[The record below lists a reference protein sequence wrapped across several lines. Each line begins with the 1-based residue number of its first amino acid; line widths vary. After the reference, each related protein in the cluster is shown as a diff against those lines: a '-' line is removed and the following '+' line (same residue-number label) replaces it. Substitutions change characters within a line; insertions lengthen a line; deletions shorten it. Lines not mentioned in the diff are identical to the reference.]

1 MRKLLLLPVLYA
13 LFIAG
18 SCDTEPIEPVDT
30 SEDQA
35 FFPLELN
42 QPLFYTLD
50 SIVLFNTTQGIV
62 YDTSTAEVRETLVE
76 RFVESDGTETFRGER
91 WQRQDENS
99 PWRFVQTYTVS
110 RTATAAFRTEDNL
123 RFTKMVFPIVENET
137 WDGNVAFD
145 ERRQIVVGGEF
156 LDVFN
161 GWNYRYTAVGET
173 IGLPTGRTVD
183 NTVRVEQADVN
194 ILIDFREAY
203 EIYAPGIGL
212 VERFVDARA
221 TQCRVCCGG
230 SNPNTTQCLE
240 LPWDEKAEKGFILR
254 QVLK

>member
-30 SEDQA
+30 TEDQA

-50 SIVLFNTTQGIV
+50 SIVLFNTTAGIV
-62 YDTSTAEVRETLVE
+62 YDTTTAEVRETLVE
-76 RFVESDGTETFRGER
+76 RFVETDGTETYRGER
-91 WQRQDENS
+91 WQRADENS

-110 RTATAAFRTEDNL
+110 RTATAAFREEDNL
-123 RFTKMVFPIVENET
+123 RFTKMIYPITENQS

-145 ERRQIVVGGEF
+145 VRRQIVVGGEF

-161 GWNYRYTAVGET
+161 GWDYRYDT
-173 IGLPTGRTVD
+173 IGATLTLATGRTVE
-183 NTVRVEQADVN
+183 NAVRVEQAAVD
-194 ILIDFREAY
+194 ILIDFRDAY
-203 EIYAPGIGL
+203 EVYASGIGL
-212 VERFVDARA
+212 VERYLDARA

-230 SNPNTTQCLE
+230 NVPNTTQCLE